1 MTVAPDDSSTAGRLR
16 MIEQRLREDREV
28 QVPDLSEMLGVSAV
42 TVRRY
47 LSRLEEKGIAER
59 THGGAVLVDTSFTQ
73 PDYLQRQATNRDAK
87 IAIAAQAATLVPDD
101 GVIVLGGGTTTL
113 QLMSHLSSRPGLTI
127 LTSNLAAAA
136 LARTDG
142 ATVVVLG
149 GVVRGQDCALVGEI
163 ARMALRTRYAD
174 AAVIGTDGLAA
185 EVGLTSLD
193 EQERELVELILDH
206 TRGPKICLADHT
218 KIGQIKPYLAAP
230 IDAISDLVTDTQV
243 SSEDLAA
250 FKAQGMR
257 VHLARI

>member
-1 MTVAPDDSSTAGRLR
+1 MTATPDDSSTASRLR

-28 QVPDLSEMLGVSAV
+28 QVTNLSDLLGVSAV

-59 THGGAVLVDTSFTQ
+59 THGGAVLVDPSFTQ
-73 PDYLQRQATNRDAK
+73 PTYLHRQATNRDAK
-87 IAIAAQAATLVPDD
+87 IAIAARAASLVPQE

-113 QLMSHLSSRPGLTI
+113 QLMPHLINRQGLTI
-127 LTSNLAAAA
+127 LTANLAAAA
-136 LARTDG
+136 QARPDG

-149 GVVRGQDCALVGEI
+149 GIVRGQDCALVGEI

-174 AAVIGTDGLAA
+174 AAIIGTDGLAA
-185 EVGLTSLD
+185 DVGLTSID

-218 KIGQIKPYLAAP
+218 KVGQIKPYLAAP
-230 IDAISDLVTDTQV
+230 LQAITDLVTDTAALSGQ
-243 SSEDLAA
+243 LAH
-250 FKAQGMR
+250 FKGQGMR
-257 VHLARI
+257 VHLAEV